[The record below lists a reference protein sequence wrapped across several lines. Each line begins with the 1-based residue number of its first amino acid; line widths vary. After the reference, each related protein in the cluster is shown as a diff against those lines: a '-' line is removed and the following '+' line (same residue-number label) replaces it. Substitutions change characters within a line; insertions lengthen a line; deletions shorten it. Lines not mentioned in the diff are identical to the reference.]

1 MKYLLSPSVLSADLS
16 NIREV
21 SAMLRE
27 GGADWVHLD
36 VMDGVFVPNISFGLP
51 IVRAFRKHIDRP
63 LDVHLMIVEPE
74 KYIEAFRQAG
84 ANAITVHYEACV
96 HLHRT
101 VHQIKNTG
109 AHAGVAINPHTPV
122 TLLEDVLGELDLV
135 LVMSVN
141 PGFGGQRFIP
151 HSIEKIRKLKQMRD
165 AHSLRFTISVD
176 GGIDEHNARD
186 VLAAG
191 ADVLV
196 VGSGIFHQEDPVQT
210 MRVLKDLHVDGAW
223 L

>member
-16 NIREV
+16 NIQEV
-21 SAMLRE
+21 AAMLRE

-51 IVRAFRKHIDRP
+51 IVRAFRKHINRP

-84 ANAITVHYEACV
+84 ADSITVHYEACV

-109 AHAGVAINPHTPV
+109 ARAGVAINPHTPV
-122 TLLEDVLGELDLV
+122 TLLEDILGELDLV

-165 AHSLRFTISVD
+165 ARSLGFTISVD
-176 GGIDEHNARD
+176 GGIDEHNAKD

-196 VGSGIFHQEDPVQT
+196 VGSGIFHQEDPVLT
-210 MRVLKDLHVDGAW
+210 MRLLKDLRIDGAW

>member
-16 NIREV
+16 NIQEV
-21 SAMLRE
+21 AAMLRE

-51 IVRAFRKHIDRP
+51 IVRAFRKHINRP

-84 ANAITVHYEACV
+84 ADSITVHYEACV

-109 AHAGVAINPHTPV
+109 ARAGVAINPHTPV
-122 TLLEDVLGELDLV
+122 TLLEDILGELDLV

-165 AHSLRFTISVD
+165 ARSLGFTISVD
-176 GGIDEHNARD
+176 GGIDEHNAKD

-196 VGSGIFHQEDPVQT
+196 VGSGIFHQEDPVLT
-210 MRVLKDLHVDGAW
+210 MRLLKDLRIDGVW